1 MSAAIVAVN
10 GQRQLCHIIFY
21 TRIKSSLGSGQNAGE
36 WSVSANSG
44 YDFDSNSEATP
55 PTTQLADS
63 RSPTRSVPFRSG
75 ALSSRVLELRP
86 PEDRGSLAQRRGSL
100 RWLQIKDSLSPR
112 VSGLSGISQASKRF
126 AVNWKNVAQ
135 V

>member
-1 MSAAIVAVN
+1 M
-10 GQRQLCHIIFY
+10 
-21 TRIKSSLGSGQNAGE
+21 
-36 WSVSANSG
+36 SANSG

-86 PEDRGSLAQRRGSL
+86 PEDRGSLAQRLGSL
-100 RWLQIKDSLSPR
+100 RWLQIKDSNGKTRCLPEFRGSP
-112 VSGLSGISQASKRF
+112 ASVKRQSVLQLTGKTLPKF
-126 AVNWKNVAQ
+126 RD
-135 V
+135 